1 MKSMT
6 QWTPGPGIQVLEAEK
21 PNGSWIVSAVGLGSG
36 QCPDC
41 ESLSTSRHS
50 RYVRHLQDLPVQ
62 GITVTLRVKLSRW
75 RCRDRGCE
83 RKTFSD
89 LLPRI
94 AQPFARRTRRVSEL
108 AQLVGHA
115 AGGRPAERLM
125 TRLGLPQSDDTILRQ
140 LKRHQ
145 AERGEATPVRVAGID
160 DWSWRKGCSYGT
172 IVVDLERR
180 EVVDVLADRSA
191 ASTAEWLRGHPE
203 VEVVSR
209 DRAGLYADGAC
220 QGAPEAR
227 QVADRFHLLQNLRQ
241 TIEQQLSRA
250 PQPTRQPATA
260 DASSDLLVAARC
272 RGHGQQPALAEH
284 RQLAREGRRAVRKS
298 MFDRV
303 KALQVAGNGIRA
315 IIRETGFNWRTVAKW
330 VRLDDLPERNVMAPK
345 STTPS
350 KFQTY
355 LSRRWAEGCTTG
367 RDLLPE
373 IKYLGYTG
381 SLSQLERLLTQ
392 WRHAG
397 HAMVIDAPAAET
409 GILSDPTTGQLVS
422 PIVAAALCIKPRG
435 LLTEP
440 QAAKVNAFKTMSAEF
455 ATMRGLAMRFRGILR
470 GTDTETLD
478 VWLHDADRTGL
489 YGIRRFARSL
499 RQDLAAVRNA
509 ITETWS
515 NGQTEGQ
522 INRLKTLKRAMYGS
536 AGVELL
542 RALMLPIRPTEL
554 HAD

>member
-1 MKSMT
+1 
-6 QWTPGPGIQVLEAEK
+6 
-21 PNGSWIVSAVGLGSG
+21 
-36 QCPDC
+36 
-41 ESLSTSRHS
+41 
-50 RYVRHLQDLPVQ
+50 
-62 GITVTLRVKLSRW
+62 
-75 RCRDRGCE
+75 
-83 RKTFSD
+83 
-89 LLPRI
+89 
-94 AQPFARRTRRVSEL
+94 
-108 AQLVGHA
+108 
-115 AGGRPAERLM
+115 
-125 TRLGLPQSDDTILRQ
+125 
-140 LKRHQ
+140 
-145 AERGEATPVRVAGID
+145 
-160 DWSWRKGCSYGT
+160 
-172 IVVDLERR
+172 VDLERR

-191 ASTAEWLRGHPE
+191 ASTAEWLREHPE

-209 DRAGLYADGAC
+209 DRAGLYADGAR

-227 QVADRFHLLQNLRQ
+227 QVADRFHLIQNLRQ

-250 PQPTRQPATA
+250 PRPSRQAATE
-260 DASSDLLVAARC
+260 DASTDLLAAARC
-272 RGHGQQPALAEH
+272 GGHGQQPALAEH
-284 RQLAREGRRAVRKS
+284 RQLGREGRRAARKS

-303 KALQVAGNGIRA
+303 KVLQVAGNGIRA
-315 IIRETGFNWRTVAKW
+315 IVRETGFNWRTVAKW
-330 VRLDDLPERNVMAPK
+330 VQLDELPERNVMAPK

-355 LSRRWAEGCTTG
+355 LARRWAEGCTTG

-373 IKYLGYTG
+373 IKHLGYTG

-397 HAMVIDAPAAET
+397 HTAVIDAPAAKT
-409 GILSDPTTGQLVS
+409 GILSDPSTGQLVS

-440 QAAKVNAFKTMSAEF
+440 QAAKVNAFKIMSTEF

-470 GTDTETLD
+470 GNDTEKLD
-478 VWLHDADRTGL
+478 VWLHDADRSGL
-489 YGIRRFARSL
+489 YGIRRFARTL

-509 ITETWS
+509 IAETWS

-536 AGVELL
+536 AGIELL
-542 RALMLPIRPTEL
+542 RARMLPIRPTEQ

>member
-1 MKSMT
+1 MT
-6 QWTPGPGIQVLEAEK
+6 QWTPGSDIQVLEAENS
-21 PNGSWIVSAVGLGSG
+21 NGIWIVSAVGLGSG
-36 QCPDC
+36 RCPDC

-50 RYVRHLQDLPVQ
+50 RYVRRLQDLPVQ
-62 GITVTLRVKLSRW
+62 GITVALNVKVNRW
-75 RCRDRGCE
+75 RCRNRGCE
-83 RKTFSD
+83 RKTFTD
-89 LLPRI
+89 LLPRV
-94 AQPFARRTRRVSEL
+94 ARPFARRTRRVSEL
-108 AQLVGHA
+108 AHLIGHA

-145 AERGEATPVRVAGID
+145 AERRAATPVRVAGID
-160 DWSWRKGCSYGT
+160 DWSWRKGSSYGT

-180 EVVDVLADRSA
+180 EVVDVLTDRSA
-191 ASTAEWLRGHPE
+191 ASTAKWLKGHPE

-220 QGAPEAR
+220 QGAPKAR

-250 PQPTRQPATA
+250 PRPTRQPATA
-260 DASSDLLVAARC
+260 DASSDLVVAAGC

-284 RQLAREGRRAVRKS
+284 RQLAQEGRRATRKS

-303 KALQVAGNGIRA
+303 KVLQIAGNGIRA
-315 IIRETGFNWRTVAKW
+315 IIRATGFNWRTVAKW
-330 VRLDDLPERNVMAPK
+330 VLLDKLPERNVMAPK

-373 IKYLGYTG
+373 IKCLGYTG

-392 WRHAG
+392 WRHVG
-397 HAMVIDAPAAET
+397 HAMAADAPAAAT

-440 QAAKVNAFKTMSAEF
+440 QAAKVNAFKTMSVEF

-470 GTDTETLD
+470 GKDTEKLD
-478 VWLHDADRTGL
+478 IWLHDADRSGL

-522 INRLKTLKRAMYGS
+522 INRLKTLKRAMYGR

-542 RALMLPIRPTEL
+542 RARMLPIRPTGQ